1 MLTMIFMTSFYRT
14 KKNKDRH
21 SLTIGLLNIILP
33 VFTLFTVFFSSC
45 EQNPSKIGI
54 DLLPDEDFVDIYST
68 DTLGIKAY
76 TMYDE
81 QSISADSTRMFAGS
95 IRDAYFGTTD
105 CDFVTQL
112 RLVTPWPHLDFTID
126 SVKLQFELSD
136 VSGDT
141 AAVHYIETL

>member
-1 MLTMIFMTSFYRT
+1 MIFMTSFYRT
-14 KKNKDRH
+14 KKNKDRN

-33 VFTLFTVFFSSC
+33 VFTLLTVVFSSC

-54 DLLPDEDFVDIYST
+54 GLLPDEDFVDIYST

-81 QSISADSTRMFAGS
+81 QSISADSTRMFAGG
-95 IRDAYFGTTD
+95 IRDAYFGTTN

-112 RLVTPWPHLDFTID
+112 RLVVLANWL
-126 SVKLQFELSD
+126 
-136 VSGDT
+136 
-141 AAVHYIETL
+141 